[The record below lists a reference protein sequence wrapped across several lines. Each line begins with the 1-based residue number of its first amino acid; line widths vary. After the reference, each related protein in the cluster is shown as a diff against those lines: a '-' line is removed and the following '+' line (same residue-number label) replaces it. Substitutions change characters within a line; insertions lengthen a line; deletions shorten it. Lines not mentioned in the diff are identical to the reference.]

1 MAGAFHEVTVTAV
14 QHWTDQLFSFDTTRP
29 TELRFRNGEFVMV
42 GLETEG
48 GKPLTRAYSIASPNH
63 DEKLGFY
70 SIKVQN
76 GPLTSKLQHI
86 KAGDTLLVG
95 KKPVGT
101 LVQDNLTPGK
111 NLYLFS
117 TGTGLAPFISVAA
130 DPEAYERFEKIIVVH
145 GCRHIAELQYGFE
158 TFERYRNDEW
168 IGDMVREKLIHV
180 PVVTREDYPLMGRIP
195 DLITSGK
202 LAKVTGLPQ
211 LDTATDRAMLCG
223 SPAMLADCKKLLEDL
238 GFDEG
243 SASKPAEFV
252 IERAFVEK

>member
-1 MAGAFHEVTVTAV
+1 MAGAFHDVTVTKVA
-14 QHWTDQLFSFDTTRP
+14 HYTDTLFAFETTRP

-63 DEKLGFY
+63 AEHLGFY
-70 SIKVQN
+70 SIKVPN
-76 GPLTSKLQHI
+76 GPLTSKLQHVQV
-86 KAGDTLLVG
+86 GDTVLVG

-130 DPEAYERFEKIIVVH
+130 DPEAYERFEKIVAVH
-145 GCRHIAELQYGFE
+145 GCRWKAELSYGFD
-158 TFERYRNDEW
+158 TFKAYADDEW
-168 IGDMVREKLIHV
+168 IGEMVREKLIHV
-180 PVVTREDYPLMGRIP
+180 ALCTREDYPLMGRIP
-195 DLITSGK
+195 DLVTSGK
-202 LAKVTGLPQ
+202 LAEVTGLPQ
-211 LDTATDRAMLCG
+211 LNPAHDRVMLCG
-223 SPAMLADCKKLLEDL
+223 SPAMLKDCKELLENL
-238 GFDEG
+238 GFNEG